1 MSATTPMMIS
11 VAAVARTL
19 GLLLG
24 VITGTK
30 ANAAR
35 YRVDQ
40 EAAAPPTPYTPVATD
55 LSVRSSSAI
64 GRARVYYTTHPEDAL
79 RALNAG
85 PPDLAVLQAV
95 LAGLRRL

>member
-1 MSATTPMMIS
+1 MLMMIS
-11 VAAVARTL
+11 VAAAAGTF

-35 YRVDQ
+35 HRVDQ
-40 EAAAPPTPYTPVATD
+40 EAAAPPTPSTPVATD
-55 LSVRSSSAI
+55 LCVQSSPAI
-64 GRARVYYTTHPEDAL
+64 GRARVHYTSHPKDAL
-79 RALNAG
+79 RALDAD